1 MSFFVILYLIDG
13 GYAGYIL
20 SSLFGRVL
28 YTFVLG
34 MLHLLAGAIGSSMNE
49 VNELRQWTSSMNK

>member
-13 GYAGYIL
+13 GYAGYIP

-34 MLHLLAGAIGSSMNE
+34 MLHLLAGAIGSSMFE
-49 VNELRQWTSSMNK
+49 VNELRQ